1 MILKRSQLTTL
12 SYSLLLAL
20 LVPVT
25 VVAVQATDLLH
36 VLGVVA
42 AIDAKHIEVKTARG
56 PVVSVLLNQQVQFKN
71 KNNPKSV
78 TPPEVGDRVIIEAT
92 KDKQKVTAAIV
103 HYSSMSK
110 PSPPR

>member
-1 MILKRSQLTTL
+1 MILKSARLTT
-12 SYSLLLAL
+12 SYTLLLTL
-20 LVPVT
+20 LVQGSG
-25 VVAVQATDLLH
+25 VVVQAADPLH

-42 AIDAKHIEVKTARG
+42 AIDEKHIEVKTARG
-56 PVVSVLLNQQVQFKN
+56 PVVSVLLNQQVKFKS

-103 HYSSMSK
+103 HYSSMRS
-110 PSPPR
+110 PSLPR